1 MRRGAIVKTIVFALF
16 LTVVLGCGVVTAQD
30 PPPNPVVPP
39 PTAPPPAAPPATA
52 DPTQGPPAQPPT
64 PPAQPTTPPVTPPQ
78 TATPP
83 AGPQPATP
91 PRDGAAAPMGA
102 VTLTEQEAR
111 SRREA
116 IFVMEGV
123 LVQHVVLAANAT
135 QREIENFQPGL
146 RISMF
151 SPVPPSARGNYLED
165 YGVFFHV
172 QIPTYIPS
180 VVQIIEDMARTQ
192 ASRGEDPARLMS
204 TERRAAR
211 ETMLDPDAY
220 YVGAVREY
228 LVSAMLEQSKSL
240 NLRPNEWLTVSAR
253 GDDGGPSQLSQP
265 SIMQLRVKGSD
276 LLDYLAGRITKAEV
290 SKRVAVKGFSGRR

>member
-1 MRRGAIVKTIVFALF
+1 MSRRDALKSF
-16 LTVVLGCGVVTAQD
+16 VLLVLFTVVLGCGAVTAQE

-39 PTAPPPAAPPATA
+39 PAPPAAQNPPVTQPPPATDPAKPPA
-52 DPTQGPPAQPPT
+52 
-64 PPAQPTTPPVTPPQ
+64 
-78 TATPP
+78 
-83 AGPQPATP
+83 PATP
-91 PRDGAAAPMGA
+91 PPVTMPVRDAAPPMGA
-102 VTLTEQEAR
+102 VKLTESEAR

-123 LVQHVVLAANAT
+123 FVQHVVLAANAT

-146 RISMF
+146 RLSMF

-192 ASRGEDPARLMS
+192 LARPTGINPATPAAMEGRASP
-204 TERRAAR
+204 
-211 ETMLDPDAY
+211 MLDPDAF
-220 YVGAVREY
+220 YVAAVRQY
-228 LVSAMLEQSKSL
+228 LLNAMLEQSKSL
-240 NLRPNEWLTVSAR
+240 DLRPNEWLTVSAR

-276 LLDYLAGRITKAEV
+276 LLEYLAGRISKDEV
-290 SKRVAVKGFSGRR
+290 IKRVQVKGSSGSR